1 MKYQIKLVLIIL
13 MLSVSL
19 AVAGNALSSSNNQ
32 GVSVTAILAPVG
44 DIAQGTVVT
53 PSATVQNF
61 GTKTETFN
69 LTFWIRHEC
78 IDLSNCWYKSTKKVV
93 NLEPG
98 TSMTVNFDEWT
109 AERTGDYQT
118 TVSSQER
125 GNRNRSNIRMD
136 GSFQVIDQGCDVGV
150 TAILAPVG
158 EIVEGSTLTPFAT
171 AHNFCDH
178 QETFPVVFSI
188 VLNEVR
194 DQIEVYSDTQEV
206 TLPAGDSLDVNFTDW
221 TADEPGAYT
230 TIAYTQSVDD
240 TNPANDTMHGEF
252 VVIEEVNDV
261 GVTAILAPV
270 GSIVEGSTVTPSA
283 TVENFGNEEETF
295 PVVFSIVLN
304 EEGAKFSAKSD
315 LTRKGSSLD
324 QTEVYSDTQEVTV
337 PAGDSLDV
345 NFTDWTADEPGAY
358 TTIAYTQSVDDT
370 NPAND
375 TMHGEFE
382 VIEEVHDAGVNAIL
396 APVGSIVEGSTVT
409 PSATVENFGNEAETF
424 NVTFE
429 FEGYTS
435 TKEVADLEPGAT
447 TTVLFDDWTADEPG
461 AYTTTAYT
469 QLEED
474 ANPAND
480 TMYGEFVVIEEV
492 NDVGVTAIL
501 APVGEIVEGTIVT
514 PSVTVENF
522 GNEEET
528 FPVVFSIVPNE
539 EGAKFSAKSDLTRK
553 GSSLDQ
559 TEVYS
564 DTQEVTVP
572 AGNSLTVNFTD
583 WTADEP
589 GAYTTTAYTQ
599 LDDDANPA
607 NDTMYGEFDVE
618 EEDHDVGVTEIIEP
632 VGTLSAGDTVTPTI
646 VVENFGGFDEDFF
659 VFFSI
664 GCEYS
669 DFRII
674 HLDEGETATI
684 TFNQWVTVEGHSNEN
699 ATTRLE
705 NDEEPENDGQNAWIT
720 VTPMSQNA
728 MGYDTPLNYALFKP
742 SPNPTTNNLS
752 ISFALPNPSNVQIMV
767 YDVNGRMVKTLLSEA
782 KAAGTYRINACCRS
796 LQCGTYIA
804 KMKAGTFEAIEKFV
818 VTK

>member
-270 GSIVEGSTVTPSA
+270 G
-283 TVENFGNEEETF
+283 
-295 PVVFSIVLN
+295 
-304 EEGAKFSAKSD
+304 
-315 LTRKGSSLD
+315 
-324 QTEVYSDTQEVTV
+324 
-337 PAGDSLDV
+337 
-345 NFTDWTADEPGAY
+345 
-358 TTIAYTQSVDDT
+358 
-370 NPAND
+370 
-375 TMHGEFE
+375 
-382 VIEEVHDAGVNAIL
+382 
-396 APVGSIVEGSTVT
+396 
-409 PSATVENFGNEAETF
+409 
-424 NVTFE
+424 
-429 FEGYTS
+429 
-435 TKEVADLEPGAT
+435 
-447 TTVLFDDWTADEPG
+447 
-461 AYTTTAYT
+461 
-469 QLEED
+469 
-474 ANPAND
+474 
-480 TMYGEFVVIEEV
+480 
-492 NDVGVTAIL
+492 
-501 APVGEIVEGTIVT
+501 EIVEGTIVT

-528 FPVVFSIVPNE
+528 FPVVFSIVLNE